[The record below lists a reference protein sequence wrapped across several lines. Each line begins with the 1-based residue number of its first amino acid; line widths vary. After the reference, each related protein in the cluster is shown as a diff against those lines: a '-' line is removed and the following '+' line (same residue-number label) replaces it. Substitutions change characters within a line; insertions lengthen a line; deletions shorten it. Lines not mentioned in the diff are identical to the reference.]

1 MKTQLA
7 EEYLKSKRKYPTI
20 VVDNF
25 FENPD
30 FIRKFALSLSYE
42 KDPEGKWPG
51 ERSKKLYNIDQSL
64 QDFMANKILSIYF
77 DMRYTQVTWE
87 DSYLMFQ
94 KVERFSDIKDSLDNK
109 GWIHVDDNQT
119 FAGVVYLTPN
129 INPNSGTS
137 IFRLKDEYSDFNIHD
152 LDVTPKIEKYRNDIF
167 EKNKLLKLETDIKKT
182 LDYMYKRFELVT
194 EVKNIYN
201 RCVIFDSNQYHTA
214 NEYYTDGEER
224 LTFVYFF
231 KNVKSTVLPLEKIY
245 EHDEDIKNRIKSYE
259 DSIS

>member
-1 MKTQLA
+1 MFIIAGLA
-7 EEYLKSKRKYPTI
+7 SLGLPGTSGFVSELLVFVGTFPIWQWYTVIAAFGI
-20 VVDNF
+20 V
-25 FENPD
+25 
-30 FIRKFALSLSYE
+30 ITAGY
-42 KDPEGKWPG
+42 
-51 ERSKKLYNIDQSL
+51 
-64 QDFMANKILSIYF
+64 ILWMIELTLF
-77 DMRYTQVTWE
+77 RE
-87 DSYLMFQ
+87 PR
-94 KVERFSDIKDSLDNK
+94 ERFSDIKDSLDNK

-152 LDVTPKIEKYRNDIF
+152 LDVTPKIERYRNDIF